1 MPAYRTRI
9 KPATRSGN
17 SRLCEHRNLDRLHQI
32 CVAALLTSGL
42 LLVPVWLSA
51 KNSSAVA
58 PPVAAPARA
67 SDKTSSSTAWKG
79 HLPITDLAED
89 EAITHA
95 LNRLGYGER
104 PGDLERIRKAGLE
117 NWITQQLHP
126 ETINDAPLQARL
138 AQYPTL
144 SMSPAALMSEYQR
157 PEVVA
162 KKLGITVEEYNKRL
176 QDELHPPQGVRP
188 VADRRPGV
196 LLNELMQAKLMRA
209 VYSDRQL
216 QEQLTDFWFNHFNV
230 FVYKDGQ
237 EIYLLGT
244 YERDAIRPHVLGK
257 FRNLLGATAH
267 SPAML
272 DYLDNSVS
280 ADPDAFDRIKH
291 ATPKQR
297 AEWKSLPPVGGKR
310 GLNENY
316 GRELMELHTLGVDG
330 GYTQQDV
337 IAVAKCFTG
346 WTIREPQKT
355 AEFYFDPRIHDP
367 GEKRVLGKRI
377 HAGGMKDGEQVL
389 DLLVKTHATA
399 HHISYQLAEHFVSD
413 NPPPAL
419 VARMQ
424 KSFEKSK
431 GDLREVMRTM
441 IYSPEFWSRAAYGAK
456 IKTPFEFVASSAR
469 ALGADVD
476 SPTQMINWVSRIG
489 EPLYQCQPPTG
500 YKDDAV
506 TWVNTGALLNR
517 LNFALALATNKV
529 SGAQVDLPSRLG
541 TDLGNDPDMALDR
554 AVATFLD
561 GQISRQ
567 SRATIE
573 QRATDPQV
581 VHAKLDDPVRHIDLG
596 VVSGLVLGTPEFQRR

>member
-1 MPAYRTRI
+1 MLFLPFWLRATPPA
-9 KPATRSGN
+9 
-17 SRLCEHRNLDRLHQI
+17 
-32 CVAALLTSGL
+32 
-42 LLVPVWLSA
+42 SA
-51 KNSSAVA
+51 G
-58 PPVAAPARA
+58 
-67 SDKTSSSTAWKG
+67 KTPTEAWKG
-79 HLPITDLAED
+79 RLPITDLTED

-95 LNRLGYGER
+95 LNRLGYGPR
-104 PGDLERIRKAGLE
+104 PGDLERIRQTGLE
-117 NWITQQLHP
+117 TWIGRQLHP
-126 ETINDAPLQARL
+126 ESINDAPAAARL
-138 AQYPTL
+138 AGYRTL
-144 SMSPAALMSEYQR
+144 AMSSAALIGEYQR
-157 PEVVA
+157 PEVAA
-162 KKLGITVEEYNKRL
+162 KKLGITVEEYNKRV
-176 QDELHPPQGVRP
+176 QEELHPPQGVRP
-188 VADRRPGV
+188 SLDLRPQV
-196 LLNELMQAKLMRA
+196 ILNELMQSKLVRA

-216 QEQLTDFWFNHFNV
+216 EEQLTDFWFNHFNV

-237 EIYLLGT
+237 EIYLLGD
-244 YERDAIRPHVLGK
+244 YERSAIRPHVLGK
-257 FRNLLGATAH
+257 FRDLLEATAR

-291 ATPKQR
+291 ATSKDR
-297 AEWKSLPPVGGKR
+297 AAWKGLPPVGGKR

-330 GYTQQDV
+330 GYSQQDV

-346 WTIREPQKT
+346 WTIRDPQKNP
-355 AEFYFDPRIHDP
+355 EFFFDPRIHDP
-367 GEKRVLGKRI
+367 GEKRVLGKKI

-389 DLLVKTHATA
+389 DLLVKNRATA

-441 IYSPEFWSRAAYGAK
+441 IYSPEFWSRAADGAK
-456 IKTPFEFVASSAR
+456 IKTPFEFVASAAR

-476 SPTQMINWVSRIG
+476 SPVQMINWVNRIG
-489 EPLYQCQPPTG
+489 QPLYQCQPPTG
-500 YKDDAV
+500 YKDDAI

-541 TDLGNDPDMALDR
+541 TDLGDDADVALTR
-554 AVATFLD
+554 AVDTFLG
-561 GQISRQ
+561 GQLSPQ
-567 SRATIE
+567 SRDTIE

>member
-1 MPAYRTRI
+1 MPTHQAPNKSAAASNTRQRGLR
-9 KPATRSGN
+9 KA
-17 SRLCEHRNLDRLHQI
+17 LAAL
-32 CVAALLTSGL
+32 VAAAVI
-42 LLVPVWLSA
+42 LVPFWLEA
-51 KNSSAVA
+51 A
-58 PPVAAPARA
+58 PPRA
-67 SDKTSSSTAWKG
+67 SASKNPDAAWKG
-79 HLPITDLAED
+79 RLPITDLSED

-95 LNRLGYGER
+95 LNRLGYGPR
-104 PGDLERIRKAGLE
+104 PGDLERIRQTGLE
-117 NWITQQLHP
+117 TWIGRQLHP
-126 ETINDAPLQARL
+126 ESIDDSPIAARL
-138 AQYPTL
+138 AGYRTL
-144 SMSPAALMSEYQR
+144 AMSSAALIGEYQR
-157 PEVVA
+157 PEVAA
-162 KKLGITVEEYNKRL
+162 KKLGITVEEYNKRV
-176 QDELHPPQGVRP
+176 QEELHPPQGVRP
-188 VADRRPGV
+188 SLDLRPQV
-196 LLNELMQAKLMRA
+196 ILNELMQSKLVRA

-216 QEQLTDFWFNHFNV
+216 AEQLTDFWFNHFNV

-237 EIYLLGT
+237 EIYLLGD
-244 YERDAIRPHVLGK
+244 YERGAIRPHVLGK
-257 FRNLLGATAH
+257 FRDLLEATAH

-280 ADPDAFDRIKH
+280 ADPDAFDRIRH
-291 ATPKQR
+291 ATPKER
-297 AEWKSLPPVGGKR
+297 AAWKGLPPVGGKR

-346 WTIREPQKT
+346 WTIRDPQKNP
-355 AEFYFDPRIHDP
+355 EFFFDPRIHDP
-367 GEKRVLGKRI
+367 GEKRVLGKKI

-389 DLLVKTHATA
+389 DLLVKNRATA

-441 IYSPEFWSRAAYGAK
+441 IYSPEFWSRAADGAK
-456 IKTPFEFVASSAR
+456 IKTPFEFVASAAR

-476 SPTQMINWVSRIG
+476 SPVQMINWVNRIG
-489 EPLYQCQPPTG
+489 QPLYQCQPPTG
-500 YKDDAV
+500 YKDDAI

-541 TDLGNDPDMALDR
+541 ADLGNDADVALNR
-554 AVATFLD
+554 AVDTFLG
-561 GQISRQ
+561 GQLSPQ

-573 QRATDPQV
+573 ERATDPQV
-581 VHAKLDDPVRHIDLG
+581 VHAKLDDPVHHIDLG